1 MWFTSDCG
9 GFGEGI
15 LYIAN
20 LGGLKNDTIGK
31 ELLQAVRGARSEYFA
46 HLSENKAV
54 FETPGVDV
62 VCYSVLLPFVLSFI
76 QFFLVSLA
84 CV

>member
-1 MWFTSDCG
+1 MNKQNKLNVNCLKTSKKQHWQHKIPMG
-9 GFGEGI
+9 
-15 LYIAN
+15 
-20 LGGLKNDTIGK
+20 
-31 ELLQAVRGARSEYFA
+31 R
-46 HLSENKAV
+46 V

-76 QFFLVSLA
+76 QVFLVSLV

>member
-46 HLSENKAV
+46 HLAENKDM

-76 QFFLVSLA
+76 QSFLVSLA